1 MERAPNCWRYLL
13 HSAGHR
19 RRRSV
24 GFVNASRRVA
34 TELRPTWRFVAEP
47 EGSNRSMG
55 GEFGFTIGS
64 MIGER

>member
-1 MERAPNCWRYLL
+1 
-13 HSAGHR
+13 
-19 RRRSV
+19 
-24 GFVNASRRVA
+24 VA